1 MSRGIFITGTD
12 TDIGK
17 TVVTTGLT
25 AALRQQ
31 GYDLGVMKP
40 FQSGA
45 IEEDNKLLA
54 PDIEFVLEHISLEAD
69 YDLMNPIRLK
79 HPLAPSVAAK
89 EEDVKI
95 DLKQVTSAYQQLQR
109 KYQGL
114 VVEGAGG
121 LMVPLAEEF
130 LIPDLV
136 KMLDLPV
143 VIVARPNLGTINH
156 TVLTVKLARQ
166 LGLDVLG
173 VIINGYPEETGVVE
187 ETNPDII
194 SELAEVPI
202 LGIVPYIDDLE
213 EVDLGEVIADSVDLE
228 EIIDNVELTIDN

>member
-1 MSRGIFITGTD
+1 MGAGIFIIGTD

-17 TVVTTGLT
+17 TVVTAGLT

-31 GYDLGVMKP
+31 SYDLGVMKP

-45 IEEDNKLLA
+45 IEEGNKLLA
-54 PDIEFVLEHISLEAD
+54 PDIEFVLKHTSLDTD
-69 YDLMNPIRLK
+69 YDLLNPIRLEP
-79 HPLAPSVAAK
+79 PLAPSVAAR
-89 EEDVKI
+89 EEGVEI
-95 DLKQVTSAYQQLQR
+95 DLDQVKSAYQQLQE

-121 LMVPLAEEF
+121 LMVPLAKDF

-136 KMLDLPV
+136 TMLDLPV
-143 VIVARPNLGTINH
+143 IIVARPNLGTINH

-166 LGLDVLG
+166 LGIDVLG
-173 VIINGYPEETGVVE
+173 VIINGYPQEAGVAE

-194 SELAEVPI
+194 SDLAEIPI
-202 LGIVPYIDDLE
+202 LGIVPYIEDLE
-213 EVDLGEVIADSVDLE
+213 EVDLGKVVADNVDLE
-228 EIIDNVELTIDN
+228 RIIDNVECTIYN